1 MFLIIE
7 SKNSYNYNSVNY
19 YNLNYGWKVEPS
31 GSNFEI
37 INPEIGVTVME
48 DNMSKSGGNHFYDKY
63 KKYSLKD
70 YNKILN
76 EILSQQEIINNEEGE
91 IKKDNLLN
99 QNKKDNNSIDI
110 SKIKKKLKIVLM
122 IKMKWK

>member
-1 MFLIIE
+1 ML
-7 SKNSYNYNSVNY
+7 
-19 YNLNYGWKVEPS
+19 
-31 GSNFEI
+31 
-37 INPEIGVTVME
+37 
-48 DNMSKSGGNHFYDKY
+48 KSGGNHFYDKY

-110 SKIKKKLKIVLM
+110 SKIKKQKRNNRISHKI
-122 IKMKWK
+122 I